1 MNNLI
6 ASFSVSKIFIWSFIK
21 LSSLQKSVLLN
32 NCGVYRFF
40 GDCNGCVKGVSSGIA
55 DEIFDW
61 SFGDSKDSIDGFR
74 DVFHKA
80 NGGGFSLGTICN
92 MNCCICNMNCFHN
105 GVYYKSFA
113 V

>member
-1 MNNLI
+1 MT
-6 ASFSVSKIFIWSFIK
+6 
-21 LSSLQKSVLLN
+21 
-32 NCGVYRFF
+32 
-40 GDCNGCVKGVSSGIA
+40 GIA

-61 SFGDSKDSIDGFR
+61 AFGDSKDSIDGFR
-74 DVFHKA
+74 GVFDKA
-80 NGGGFSLGTICN
+80 NGGDFSVGTICN